1 MAKIKFEEA
10 LKDLEEVVDRLEQ
23 GNLSLKDTLSEYEDG
38 IKLYKQCTALLEDAE
53 KKIQIL
59 MKDENG
65 VLCAKDFELKPTHAD
80 GAVTDSE

>member
-23 GNLSLKDTLSEYEDG
+23 GNLSLKDTLSEYENG
-38 IKLYKQCTALLEDAE
+38 IKPYKQCTALLEDAE

-65 VLCAKDFELKPTHAD
+65 ELCAKDFELQPTHAEGVAKD
-80 GAVTDSE
+80 TE

>member
-10 LKDLEEVVDRLEQ
+10 LKDLEEVVGRLEQ
-23 GNLSLKDTLSEYEDG
+23 GNLSLKDTLAEYENG

-65 VLCAKDFELKPTHAD
+65 ELCAKDFDLKPPHAE
-80 GAVTDSE
+80 GAAADTE

>member
-23 GNLSLKDTLSEYEDG
+23 GNLSLKDTLSEYENG

-53 KKIQIL
+53 KRFK
-59 MKDENG
+59 
-65 VLCAKDFELKPTHAD
+65 
-80 GAVTDSE
+80 S